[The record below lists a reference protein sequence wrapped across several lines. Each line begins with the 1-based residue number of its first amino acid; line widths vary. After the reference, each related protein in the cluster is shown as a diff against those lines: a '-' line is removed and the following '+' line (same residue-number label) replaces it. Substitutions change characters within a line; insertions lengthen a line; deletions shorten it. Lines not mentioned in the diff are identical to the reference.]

1 MTYLPTHPVSSTP
14 DAGPLSDA
22 DLLPLVQTGVTRRT
36 TLAAVKAFVL
46 GGATGSTSATGSTG
60 YGVHTFDWAA
70 RVKPAAMAAN
80 CPQPARM
87 VLGPGGL

>member
-1 MTYLPTHPVSSTP
+1 MLGAGGQKRVPDLYVKDFEAAWPPTSIQVTIATYL
-14 DAGPLSDA
+14 DAEVARIDALS
-22 DLLPLVQTGVTRRT
+22 
-36 TLAAVKAFVL
+36 AAKR
-46 GGATGSTSATGSTG
+46 

>member
-1 MTYLPTHPVSSTP
+1 MRRLFSSN
-14 DAGPLSDA
+14 DYSVRMANAS
-22 DLLPLVQTGVTRRT
+22 
-36 TLAAVKAFVL
+36 
-46 GGATGSTSATGSTG
+46 G